1 VRTTAGL
8 SIALLGSFQVVL
20 NSAPVSTF
28 RSDKVR
34 ALLAYLAVEADRP
47 HRRVSLAALLWPDQP
62 EHVALQNLRQ
72 SLVRLRHAID
82 NQGASA
88 PFLLITPTTIQFN
101 HASDYWLDAAAFVS
115 LIDACQHHRHDDPPP
130 CSQCMEWLYHAAHLY
145 RGDFM
150 AGFSLDQSTP
160 FQEWLLLE
168 RERFHRQAIHVFS
181 RLAGHHEQRGEHAQV
196 CAWAQAQLAL
206 EPWREE
212 AHRQLMRALAL
223 SGQRAAALVQYDACR
238 RILYDE
244 LGVAPADETTQLCV
258 QIRAGK
264 LERRSDLEHA
274 PASLAPARARRQLT
288 VLSCALVDLLALSE
302 CGDPEEVYEV
312 VRAIHQF
319 CTSLAGQFGG
329 QTTQVRGGE
338 WLVSFGYPLAHDDDA
353 VQAVRAGLAIVEE
366 LDRDPP
372 PLVCMRA
379 IPLAL
384 HVGVHT
390 GVVVVGDTEDTGQR
404 DVELVGLTPT
414 VAAVVRGMAAPNT
427 VAISAAT
434 YQLVQDVFECRMLGT
449 CMLEGRESL
458 VVYQIQRATR
468 L

>member
-1 VRTTAGL
+1 MRTTAGL

-72 SLVRLRHAID
+72 SLVRLRRAID

-181 RLAGHHEQRGEHAQV
+181 RLAGHHEQRGEQRWFNMTPA
-196 CAWAQAQLAL
+196 AGFSMTNWAS
-206 EPWREE
+206 
-212 AHRQLMRALAL
+212 RQRTKRHSSAYR
-223 SGQRAAALVQYDACR
+223 SGQVSSNAAVTWSMRPRPSR
-238 RILYDE
+238 R
-244 LGVAPADETTQLCV
+244 
-258 QIRAGK
+258 
-264 LERRSDLEHA
+264 
-274 PASLAPARARRQLT
+274 PARAA
-288 VLSCALVDLLALSE
+288 SLL
-302 CGDPEEVYEV
+302 C
-312 VRAIHQF
+312 
-319 CTSLAGQFGG
+319 
-329 QTTQVRGGE
+329 
-338 WLVSFGYPLAHDDDA
+338 
-353 VQAVRAGLAIVEE
+353 
-366 LDRDPP
+366 
-372 PLVCMRA
+372 
-379 IPLAL
+379 
-384 HVGVHT
+384 
-390 GVVVVGDTEDTGQR
+390 
-404 DVELVGLTPT
+404 
-414 VAAVVRGMAAPNT
+414 
-427 VAISAAT
+427 
-434 YQLVQDVFECRMLGT
+434 
-449 CMLEGRESL
+449 
-458 VVYQIQRATR
+458 
-468 L
+468 